1 MHRFSTS
8 HDAARTATL
17 SIWPWPKYETE
28 VILRRSKIAK
38 GSQLKNLREFVA
50 GSVFSA
56 TKWNLKPKTASLIPR
71 RVRRPAH
78 MQMTQIMQS
87 LPVLIAHSPRE
98 IRIAQP
104 PVSRRLRHIL
114 QHTQLLLNHL
124 LPLPRN
130 LPPSRQNV
138 VLHVA
143 PLFRRHSPP
152 GIFFRAKVRALLRVQ
167 VVPLIKLLPNPALL
181 FRRQIL
187 ERTAALQHAI
197 TLLRIQITHAVHEG
211 TRRANTNLLP
221 RPQRCPR
228 SAFVRPPVFIR
239 SIVMEFIRPA
249 IKIV

>member
-1 MHRFSTS
+1 
-8 HDAARTATL
+8 
-17 SIWPWPKYETE
+17 
-28 VILRRSKIAK
+28 
-38 GSQLKNLREFVA
+38 
-50 GSVFSA
+50 
-56 TKWNLKPKTASLIPR
+56 
-71 RVRRPAH
+71 

-87 LPVLIAHSPRE
+87 LPVFVAHSPRK

-104 PVSRRLRHIL
+104 PVPRRLRHIL

-167 VVPLIKLLPNPALL
+167 SVPLIKLLPNPALL
-181 FRRQIL
+181 FWRQIL
-187 ERTAALQHAI
+187 ERTAALQHTIA
-197 TLLRIQITHAVHEG
+197 LLRIQITHAVHKR

-221 RPQRCPR
+221 GSQRRSGSTFMRPIIEVIGSRRFRHR
-228 SAFVRPPVFIR
+228 SRWTIR
-239 SIVMEFIRPA
+239 SIVGLTLRIRCVLRRAPCLA
-249 IKIV
+249 LSLPRWRTIRVRLIYVRPRNGL

>member
-1 MHRFSTS
+1 
-8 HDAARTATL
+8 
-17 SIWPWPKYETE
+17 
-28 VILRRSKIAK
+28 
-38 GSQLKNLREFVA
+38 
-50 GSVFSA
+50 
-56 TKWNLKPKTASLIPR
+56 
-71 RVRRPAH
+71 

-87 LPVLIAHSPRE
+87 LPVFIAHSPRK

-104 PVSRRLRHIL
+104 PVPRRLRHIL

-167 VVPLIKLLPNPALL
+167 AVPLIKLLPNPALL
-181 FRRQIL
+181 FWRQTL
-187 ERTAALQHAI
+187 ERTAALQHTI
-197 TLLRIQITHAVHEG
+197 PLLRIQITHAVYKR
-211 TRRANTNLLP
+211 TRRAYAHLLP
-221 RPQRCPR
+221 RPQRCPS
-228 SAFVRPPVFIR
+228 SAFVRPPVSIR
-239 SIVMEFIRPA
+239 PIELIRPA